1 MSNVVGIQ
9 GEMTFDVKQME
20 RESMHLRPVS
30 IAKITDEC
38 ETVDPNTFDW
48 NTIDHN
54 TWFMCVNLTTN
65 KGYYFPIAESE
76 NRDNDNQRVKE
87 GMAYFI
93 SRGWQAYK
101 IQ

>member
-1 MSNVVGIQ
+1 MSTVFEIKGDL
-9 GEMTFDVKQME
+9 TFDVKQME
-20 RESMHLRPVS
+20 RESMNIRPES
-30 IAKITDEC
+30 IAKISNEC

-48 NTIDHN
+48 NTIDRD
-54 TWFMCVNLTTN
+54 TWFMCVNSTAN

-87 GMAYFI
+87 GIAYFI
-93 SRGWQAYK
+93 SQGWEAYK

>member
-9 GEMTFDVKQME
+9 GEMTFDVTQME

-30 IAKITDEC
+30 IAKISDEC
-38 ETVDPNTFDW
+38 EAVDPNTFDW
-48 NTIDHN
+48 NTIDYN
-54 TWFMCVNLTTN
+54 TWFMCVNFTTN

-76 NRDNDNQRVKE
+76 NRDNNNQRVKE

-93 SRGWQAYK
+93 SKGWQAYK